1 MSCRC
6 QYIKSSSK
14 TNLGSLKA
22 HVDKLDVDKLETLS
36 VNLNKLSHVVDNNVF
51 KKLCMT
57 TLLQQPILLIP
68 RYQVI
73 VKYFPKGNVIWKRCI
88 LQKKLKVLI
97 RRYLMLVCS
106 QKN

>member
-36 VNLNKLSHVVDNNVF
+36 VNLNKLSHVVDNHVF
-51 KKLCMT
+51 K
-57 TLLQQPILLIP
+57 TLYDNFVATANAFDTKIPSNSKILSQRQCNLEKMYIA
-68 RYQVI
+68 
-73 VKYFPKGNVIWKRCI
+73 
-88 LQKKLKVLI
+88 KKLKVLI